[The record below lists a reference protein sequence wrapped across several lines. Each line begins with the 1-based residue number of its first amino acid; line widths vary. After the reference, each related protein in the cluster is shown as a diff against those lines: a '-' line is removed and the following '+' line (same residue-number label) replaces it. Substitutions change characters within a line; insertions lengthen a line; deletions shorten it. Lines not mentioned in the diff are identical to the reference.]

1 MILRLWRGW
10 TDAGHADAYDS
21 VLDTNVAPGIVARE
35 LDGLE
40 SFEVFRRMPSELG
53 GESEFLT
60 AMRFRDMDAVERF
73 TGGDPHASY
82 VPPQARAVLAR
93 FDEHSQHYELRRRHI

>member
-10 TDAGHADAYDS
+10 TDAEHVDSYDH
-21 VLDTNVAPGIVARE
+21 VLDTDVAPGIVARG

-40 SFEVFRRMPSELG
+40 SFEVWRRLPSEVG
-53 GESEFLT
+53 DEHEFLT
-60 AMRFRDMDAVERF
+60 AMRFRDMTAVERF

-82 VPPQARAVLAR
+82 VPPQARAVLGR
-93 FDEHSQHYELRRRHI
+93 FDDHSQHYELRRRHL

>member
-10 TDAGHADAYDS
+10 TDAEHADSYDR
-21 VLDTNVAPGIVARE
+21 VLDTDVAPGIVARG

-40 SFEVFRRMPSELG
+40 SFGVWRRLPSEAG
-53 GESEFLT
+53 GEHEILT
-60 AMRFRDMDAVERF
+60 AMRFRDMGAVRRF
-73 TGGDPHASY
+73 TGGDPHGSY

-93 FDEHSQHYELRRRHI
+93 FDEHSRHYEFQRRYI